1 MVLQEL
7 LTEQSFAQTVIGTP
21 YNMSPEI
28 CDGKPYDH
36 KSDIWALGCLLYEM
50 LTFKH
55 PFVATSLP
63 ALFVKI
69 VQGKYAKYA
78 TACVSWRC
86 DLSQGPCRVQPRPAK
101 RPRPAAYNA
110 GLITSD
116 IEDDNRVAPCVCV
129 SLLLSLSM

>member
-78 TACVSWRC
+78 VACVSWRVISARVPAVYSQ
-86 DLSQGPCRVQPRPAK
+86 DLQSVLAQ
-101 RPRPAAYNA
+101 
-110 GLITSD
+110 
-116 IEDDNRVAPCVCV
+116 
-129 SLLLSLSM
+129 LLTTQV